1 MALTETTIASA
12 GFLIDGK
19 WESPSRDVHNVVN
32 PANGEVIAQVPYATL
47 QDVDRAVKAAHTA
60 FLEWRDVPVVDRVQP
75 LYKFKDLLEK
85 HSAELAATLSRE
97 NGKTLD
103 DAKAEVRRGI
113 QMVEVAVG
121 MPSLMMGESLENVA

>member
-19 WESPSRDVHNVVN
+19 WESPNRDLHNVIN
-32 PANGEVIAQVPYATL
+32 PASGEVIAQVPYATVA
-47 QDVDRAVKAAHTA
+47 DVDRAVKAAHNA

-75 LYKFKDLLEK
+75 LYKFKHLLEK
-85 HSAELAATLSRE
+85 NSAELAAILSRE

-103 DAKAEVRRGI
+103 DSKAEVRRAI
-113 QMVEVAVG
+113 QMVEVSVG
-121 MPSLMMGESLENVA
+121 MPSLCLLYTSS

>member
-1 MALTETTIASA
+1 MPLTA

-19 WESPSRDVHNVVN
+19 WESPNQDLHNVVN
-32 PANGEVIAQVPYATL
+32 PSNGEVIAQVPYATVA
-47 QDVDRAVKAAHTA
+47 DVDRAVKAAHNA
-60 FLEWRDVPVVDRVQP
+60 FLEWREVPVVDRVQA

-85 HSAELAATLSRE
+85 HSLELATTLSRE

-113 QMVEVAVG
+113 QMVEVA
-121 MPSLMMGESLENVA
+121 